1 MKKFVKVV
9 SSYCPETDGF
19 ADELCV
25 QEELIPVKNLIKI
38 YKYKGGKPILAY
50 VWQNPVSG
58 IVIEWRQIFHN
69 EVQRDTLFN
78 KLEKRLCC

>member
-1 MKKFVKVV
+1 MKRFVKVV
-9 SSYCPETDGF
+9 SNYCEETNDF
-19 ADELCV
+19 DDSFCI

-38 YKYKGGKPILAY
+38 YKYKGGKPMLAY
-50 VWQNPVSG
+50 VWRNPVSG

>member
-9 SSYCPETDGF
+9 RNYCAETDDF
-19 ADELCV
+19 ADDSCI
-25 QEELIPVKNLIKI
+25 QEELVSVMDLIKI

-50 VWQNPVSG
+50 VWRNPVSG

-78 KLEKRLCC
+78 KLEKKLC